1 MITMAPDTNRHIDAE
16 EIEQYTMGGVPE
28 EECAWIE
35 EHLLICEAC
44 RERTTA
50 SDIYVH
56 AMRDAARQLRS
67 EPLVE
72 RHRGWWRLR
81 LVPALLAAGL
91 LAFVAWQSSRDVER
105 PARVF
110 AVSLAALRGPDLPAT
125 APSRTPLDLHLDL
138 HALPAFDSY
147 GVEVVDRVGNR
158 VWQGATAS
166 SGACRIAALPAGA
179 YFVRVSSPSGELLR
193 EYALETTGR

>member
-1 MITMAPDTNRHIDAE
+1 MAPDRNRHIDAE
-16 EIEQYTMGGVPE
+16 EIEQYTMGDVPE
-28 EECAWIE
+28 EECARVE

-44 RERTTA
+44 RERATA

-72 RHRGWWRLR
+72 RQTGWWRLR

-91 LAFVAWQSSRDVER
+91 LAFVVWQAGRDVDR
-105 PARVF
+105 QPRVF
-110 AVSLAALRGPDLPAT
+110 GVSLAALRGSNSPTL
-125 APSRTPLDLHLDL
+125 APSGTPLDLRLDL
-138 HALPAFDSY
+138 NALPAFDSY
-147 GVEVVDRVGNR
+147 GVEVVDQVGNR
-158 VWQGATAS
+158 VWQGVIAAS
-166 SGACRIAALPAGA
+166 GAACRIAALPAGT
-179 YFVRVSSPSGELLR
+179 YFVRVSSPAGELLR